1 MIIGITG
8 TDGAGKGTAVDY
20 LVRTAGYVHYSA
32 RDLISIEVEKRGLV
46 ATRENLRLIGN
57 DLRRLHGDDVI
68 VQKSLERMQTEGSTH
83 IVIESI
89 RAMAEVIALKAA
101 GGVLL
106 AVDAKPEI
114 RYKRISGR
122 RQASDHVSYEEFLAQ
137 EALEMNDPDPHG
149 MQKAAVM
156 QAADFTIVNN
166 TSFDDLVSQIKIFL
180 EASAS

>member
-8 TDGAGKGTAVDY
+8 TDGSGKGTAVDY
-20 LVRTAGYVHYSA
+20 LVRTFGYAHYSA
-32 RDLISIEVEKRGLV
+32 RDLISAEVEQRGLV

-57 DLRRLHGDDVI
+57 ELRRLHGDDVI
-68 VQKSLERMQTEGSTH
+68 VKKSLERMHKEGAAH

-89 RAMAEVIALKAA
+89 RALAEAETLKAA

-106 AVDAKPEI
+106 AIDAQPEI

-122 RQASDHVSYEEFLAQ
+122 RHASDHVTYEQFLAQ

-149 MQKAAVM
+149 MQKAQVM
-156 QAADFTIVNN
+156 AAADFTIQNDTTFDTLVQQLN
-166 TSFDDLVSQIKIFL
+166 TFL
-180 EASAS
+180 AKFSV